1 VSRKDLPQDY
11 TISWESLKP
20 DWPLWLV
27 LGVMLAAAF
36 IFYPLLPERVPV
48 HWNWKGEVDAYGT
61 RLQVAFTAPLLAL
74 GIYLLM
80 LVTPLIDPGRRNY
93 PRFAGAYRLLRW
105 GLVLFMAWIYGIWM
119 APALGHSVDIL
130 LAVKLSVS
138 LLLLAIG
145 DVMGQLRHNY
155 FNGHPHSLDLGQR
168 RGVAADAS
176 SGGPALGAG

>member
-1 VSRKDLPQDY
+1 
-11 TISWESLKP
+11 
-20 DWPLWLV
+20 
-27 LGVMLAAAF
+27 
-36 IFYPLLPERVPV
+36 
-48 HWNWKGEVDAYGT
+48 VDAYGT

-80 LVTPLIDPGRRNY
+80 LVTPLTDPGRRNY

-119 APALGHSVDIL
+119 AAALGHSVDIL

-145 DVMGQLRHNY
+145 NVMGQLRHNY
-155 FNGHPHSLDLGQR
+155 FMGIRTPWTLASEEVWRRTHRLAGRLWVLGSLICLLLSFFPGFWS
-168 RGVAADAS
+168 AAAFIAVIVLMTLIPVVYSFMYYRSLES
-176 SGGPALGAG
+176 SGEER